1 MGANIN
7 SDSEGGD
14 RSTLDLPTPQTHL
27 TNALFALQKPIIL
40 ILQGG
45 RPFAI
50 PEYYSQASAVLNAF
64 FPGQSGGQ
72 AISDVL
78 FGEFNPGGRVPISV
92 PFSVGTMPASYSFVL
107 CSISFHLIIMQDD
120 FLGG

>member
-1 MGANIN
+1 MFSLG
-7 SDSEGGD
+7 
-14 RSTLDLPTPQTHL
+14 
-27 TNALFALQKPIIL
+27 KPLIL
-40 ILQGG
+40 VLQGG

-50 PEYYSQASAVLNAF
+50 PAYYSQAAAVITAF

-92 PFSVGTMPASYSFVL
+92 PFSEGTLPSFYS
-107 CSISFHLIIMQDD
+107 
-120 FLGG
+120 